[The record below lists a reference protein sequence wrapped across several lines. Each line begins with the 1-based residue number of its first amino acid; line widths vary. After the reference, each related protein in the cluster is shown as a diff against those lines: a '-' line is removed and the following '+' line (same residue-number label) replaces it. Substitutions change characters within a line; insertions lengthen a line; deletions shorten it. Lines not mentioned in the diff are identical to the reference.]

1 MGYVNWGGKERS
13 STRSFERRFRRK
25 RNPETYPCLPNSL
38 RSSGSCPTVYR
49 VQWYPEVIISELA
62 PDFDVRGVGS
72 QVVGEDSVDV
82 AADGG
87 ATLAEDA
94 CDAFKLLP
102 DVVLDVDRVTVNQLC
117 RS

>member
-1 MGYVNWGGKERS
+1 MVWVNRGGKERLMQ
-13 STRSFERRFRRK
+13 RSFWRRFRRK

-49 VQWYPEVIISELA
+49 VQWHPEIIISEFA

-72 QVVGEDSVDV
+72 QMVGEDSVDV
-82 AADGG
+82 AGDGG

-94 CDAFKLLP
+94 GNAFKLLP
-102 DVVLDVDRVTVNQLC
+102 DVVLDVDRVTLYQF
-117 RS
+117 